1 MTAIFFLSWSDW
13 HNDIITTEWNWRG
26 PLNSN
31 FYNQPVNLH
40 SRANRAINED
50 ISLNL
55 DNFKWVEMDLEDSL
69 STQNLEMYTQS
80 DTIKNSNSKLKFL
93 QLSSQAWPRW
103 GLLESPIH
111 TWTKYL
117 WNTLQATKLFTHFYY
132 LNLKEWC
139 ELNIS
144 FNHLCF

>member
-1 MTAIFFLSWSDW
+1 
-13 HNDIITTEWNWRG
+13 
-26 PLNSN
+26 
-31 FYNQPVNLH
+31 VNLH

-93 QLSSQAWPRW
+93 QLSSQA
-103 GLLESPIH
+103 
-111 TWTKYL
+111 
-117 WNTLQATKLFTHFYY
+117 
-132 LNLKEWC
+132 
-139 ELNIS
+139 
-144 FNHLCF
+144 